1 MENKRSLFADISLLV
16 VAIIWGSGFVVTKN
30 ALDHITPYYL
40 LAYRFMISFVIMA
53 LVFFKRF
60 RKVKI
65 EDLKAGF
72 LIGIFLFGG
81 FATQTV
87 GLKYT
92 TAGKQAFITATNV
105 VMVPFIYWGISKKK
119 PDAYEVLAALLCF
132 VGIGVLSFESNLR
145 FGYGEFLTFICA
157 IFFALHIS
165 AIGYFAKEHDPVI
178 LSILQM
184 LVAGILSIIFTLI
197 FEAKAENISKDAIFP
212 ILYLSIFSTLIA
224 FLVQNIA
231 QKYTSSTH
239 AAIILSLE
247 AVFGGLLSLVF
258 LKEPFTLRFLI
269 GCIAILISIITTE
282 TKWAF
287 LKKSNQNS
295 TLKFIRRDKHEEHG
309 I

>member
-1 MENKRSLFADISLLV
+1 MENNKSLFADLSLLV

-40 LAYRFMISFVIMA
+40 LACRFMISSILML
-53 LVFFKRF
+53 LVFFKRVK
-60 RKVKI
+60 KVKLK
-65 EDLKAGF
+65 DLKAGF
-72 LIGIFLFGG
+72 IIGIFLFGG

-92 TAGKQAFITATNV
+92 TAGKQAFITGTNV
-105 VMVPFIYWGISKKK
+105 VMVPFIYWGISNKK
-119 PDAYEVLAALLCF
+119 PDIYEIIAAFLCF
-132 VGIGVLSFESNLR
+132 IGIGILSIEKGLK

-165 AIGYFAKEHDPVI
+165 AIGYFAKDHDPVL
-178 LSILQM
+178 LSIIQM
-184 LVAGILSIIFTLI
+184 FVAGILSIIFVLI
-197 FEAKAENISKDAIFP
+197 FEPSVESITRDSIFP

-224 FLVQNIA
+224 FLIQNVA

-247 AVFGGLLSLVF
+247 ALFGGIMSLIF

-269 GCIAILISIITTE
+269 GSMAIFVSIITTE

-287 LKKSNQNS
+287 LKRINQN
-295 TLKFIRRDKHEEHG
+295 KHT
-309 I
+309 